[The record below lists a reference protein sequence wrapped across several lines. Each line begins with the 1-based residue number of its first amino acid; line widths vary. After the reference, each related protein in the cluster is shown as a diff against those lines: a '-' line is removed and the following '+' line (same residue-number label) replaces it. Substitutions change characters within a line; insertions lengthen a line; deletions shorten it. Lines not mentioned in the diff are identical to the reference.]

1 MFFWRA
7 MTQWLGGMGV
17 IALFVAVLPRLAIG
31 GRELFFAEASGL
43 DGREADAA
51 IAADRAGP
59 VEAVRCAHGGPNAGA
74 LARRDEPLRCGVRTR

>member
-1 MFFWRA
+1 

-43 DGREADAA
+43 TDEKLTPQLQ
-51 IAADRAGP
+51 ADRACP
-59 VEAVRCAHGGPNAGA
+59 VEAVRGADGGTDVGA
-74 LARRDEPLRCGVRTR
+74 LAGRHEPLRRRAATR